1 MWCPMMAGTLV
12 VDKGRGG
19 FGVRI
24 SVVGSNSVLVA
35 PRGERKDRPLIRV
48 FHARLSSMPGT
59 D

>member
-35 PRGERKDRPLIRV
+35 PRGERKEQAA
-48 FHARLSSMPGT
+48 HPGFSCAAEFNAG